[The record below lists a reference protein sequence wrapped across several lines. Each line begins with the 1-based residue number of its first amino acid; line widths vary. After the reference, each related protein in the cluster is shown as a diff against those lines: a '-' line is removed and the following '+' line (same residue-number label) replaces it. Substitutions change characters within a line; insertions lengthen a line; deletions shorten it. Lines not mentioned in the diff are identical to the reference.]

1 MKRIMFMIFC
11 LGFVLQVHGRERIY
25 VSTDRQAYVAGDLVW
40 CSAFSLGGSA
50 VRSGIAYVELVST
63 DGTALQA
70 RLSLTG
76 GRGAGVLQ
84 LPASLPTGNY
94 LLCAYTSAEDDPRDI
109 LRDARVL
116 SVFNGFSSAR
126 VRRGVQVGGTVTPA
140 RASQAGSLRILATP
154 AARGE
159 VLQVELDNRSGSAA
173 SLSVSVCHEDALVPA
188 VGKGIA
194 DFCSHVVLGGKES
207 EGDFI
212 QARLEG
218 PDREKALSERLFGI
232 ISSPG
237 DAEDLYTALIAPDGK
252 VSFQTNTIFGHRDL
266 VCEVTGMEEPLDC
279 HLELDSPFLGLTASD
294 VPRLVIDPSIE
305 KSILDRVAAIPSSRA
320 AAADTLLEFLPKRA
334 SLLFRTDDPDCVRY
348 RMEDYTPMNTFHEC
362 VIEYMPELRWRRNE
376 LQVLKFER
384 RGMTSNFVNNV
395 LVLIDGVPVLDHGS
409 IIEMDASLLSEVD
422 IYLRSYLVGARSYD
436 AVVSLITAKGN
447 ISHVKFP
454 DTVRILDF
462 EGASYPLAYRHA
474 PLEGTDLRQTV
485 YWHPAVEVGAG
496 EVRRLEVVTPSYPGR
511 FRIVAEGLDHD
522 GRPVRQETTV
532 EVR

>member
-1 MKRIMFMIFC
+1 MKRFLVLIFC
-11 LGFVLQVHGRERIY
+11 LVFVLQVHGRERIY
-25 VSTDRQAYVAGDLVW
+25 LSTDRQAYVAGDLVW
-40 CSAFSLGGSA
+40 CSAFSLGGSP

-63 DGTALQA
+63 DGTALQT

-94 LLCAYTSAEDDPRDI
+94 LLCAYTSAEDDPQDI

-116 SVFNGFSSAR
+116 SIFNGFSSSR
-126 VRRGVQVGGTVTPA
+126 VQGGVRVGGAVAPPS
-140 RASQAGSLRILATP
+140 ASQAGSLRVLATP
-154 AARGE
+154 ADRGD
-159 VLQVELDNRSGSAA
+159 VMQVELDNRAGSAA
-173 SLSVSVCHEDALVPA
+173 NLSVSVFHEDALVPT

-194 DFCSHVVLGGKES
+194 DFCSYVVLGEKES

-212 QARLEG
+212 RARLAG
-218 PDREKALSERLFGI
+218 PDREKAFSERIYGI

-237 DAEDLYTALIAPDGK
+237 NAEDLYTAMISPDGEA
-252 VSFQTNTIFGHRDL
+252 FFRTNSIFGHRDL
-266 VCEVTGMEEPLDC
+266 VCEVTGLEEPLDC
-279 HLELDSPFLGLTASD
+279 HLELDSPFLGVTASD
-294 VPRLVIDPSIE
+294 VPQLVIDPSFE
-305 KSILDRVAAIPSSRA
+305 KSLLERVAAIPSSRA
-320 AAADTLLEFLPKRA
+320 AAADTLLEFLPKRE
-334 SLLFRTDDPDCVRY
+334 SLLFRTDDPDCIRY
-348 RMEDYTPMNTFHEC
+348 RLEDYTPMNTFHEC
-362 VIEYMPELRWRRNE
+362 VIEYMAELRWRRGE
-376 LQVLKFER
+376 LLALKFAR
-384 RGMTSNFVNNV
+384 KGMTNNFVSNV
-395 LVLIDGVPVLDHGS
+395 LVLVDGVPVLDHGS

-422 IYLRSYLVGARSYD
+422 IYSRSFLLGARSYD

-462 EGASYPLAYRHA
+462 EGASYPLAYRKA

>member
-1 MKRIMFMIFC
+1 MKRFLVLIFC
-11 LGFVLQVHGRERIY
+11 LVFMLQLHGRERIY
-25 VSTDRQAYVAGDLVW
+25 LSTDRQAYVAGDLVW
-40 CSAFSLGGSA
+40 CSAFSLGGDD
-50 VRSGIAYVELVST
+50 VRGGIAYVELVST

-94 LLCAYTSAEDDPRDI
+94 LLCAYTSTEDDPNDI

-126 VRRGVQVGGTVTPA
+126 VRGGVKVGDTVIPSP
-140 RASQAGSLRILATP
+140 ASQAGPLRILATP

-159 VLQVELDNRSGSAA
+159 IMQVELDNRSGSAA
-173 SLSVSVCHEDALVPA
+173 SLSVSVCHEDALVPT

-207 EGDFI
+207 EGDI
-212 QARLEG
+212 IRARLVG
-218 PDREKALSERLFGI
+218 PDRTKAFSSRLFGM

-237 DAEDLYTALIAPDGK
+237 SAEDLYTAVISSDGK
-252 VSFQTNTIFGHRDL
+252 VSFRTNTIFGHRDL
-266 VCEVTGMEEPLDC
+266 VCEVTGLEEPLDC
-279 HLELDSPFLGLTASD
+279 HLELDSPFLGVAASD
-294 VPRLVIDPSIE
+294 VPQLVIDPTYE
-305 KSILDRVAAIPSSRA
+305 KSILDRIEAIPSSRA
-320 AAADTLLEFLPKRA
+320 AAADTLLEFLPKRE
-334 SLLFRTDDPDCVRY
+334 SLLFRTDDPDCIRY

-362 VIEYMPELRWRRNE
+362 VIEYMAELRWRRGE
-376 LQVLKFER
+376 LLVLKSAR
-384 RGMTSNFVNNV
+384 KGMTNSFVSNV
-395 LVLIDGVPVLDHGS
+395 LVLVDGVPVLDHGS

-422 IYLRSYLVGARSYD
+422 IYSRSFLLGARSYD

-454 DTVRILDF
+454 DSVRILDF
-462 EGASYPLAYRHA
+462 EGASYPLAYQQA

-522 GRPVRQETTV
+522 GRPIRQETTV